1 MKKETCK
8 RTSRS
13 GMRAGIRGTR
23 LRGKIW
29 LRERRIEESHDG
41 ETMEDGSHA
50 VRSGDGACGWTGLR
64 TDAERGLWVPQCSE
78 HRASGGAGVR
88 SGREVRCGGLPVV
101 YSGAGGGR
109 GAAGGTEFL
118 RDLPQHA
125 VHHNAV
131 AAAGGD
137 MGGGIRKND
146 EGVWGAYSRG
156 HRKENHGASS
166 GTLRAGESEG
176 IAKPEPKSAE
186 NLFVRPGIAAA
197 ALAA

>member
-13 GMRAGIRGTR
+13 GMRAGICGTR
-23 LRGKIW
+23 LRGKVGM
-29 LRERRIEESHDG
+29 RVRRIEESHDG

-64 TDAERGLWVPQCSE
+64 TDAARGLWVPQCSE

-109 GAAGGTEFL
+109 GAAGGTEVL

-125 VHHNAV
+125 GHHNAV
-131 AAAGGD
+131 AAAGGE
-137 MGGGIRKND
+137 MGGGSRKND
-146 EGVWGAYSRG
+146 GWVWGACSIG
-156 HRKENHGASS
+156 HRQENHGVSA
-166 GTLRAGESEG
+166 GTLRGGESEG
-176 IAKPEPKSAE
+176 IAKPEPQSAA
-186 NLFVRPGIAAA
+186 NLFVGAGIAAA